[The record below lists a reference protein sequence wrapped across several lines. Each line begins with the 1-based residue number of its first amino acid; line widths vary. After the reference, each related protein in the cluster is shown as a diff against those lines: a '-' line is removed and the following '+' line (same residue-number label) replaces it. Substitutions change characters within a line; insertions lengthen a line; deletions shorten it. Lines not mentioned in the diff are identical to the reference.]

1 MIIRIFLLLL
11 ALNCL
16 AFVARAEAAEP
27 VRSEPMLSDR
37 MLAERD
43 DKMSVEDVYELQE
56 WMSGDE
62 DHQNRQDALAAIGSR
77 LLSLSFNRADSSRK
91 NYASDSAQ
99 PDHGIALL
107 NEGACLNLRWKF

>member
-11 ALNCL
+11 ALNCV
-16 AFVARAEAAEP
+16 AFVVRAEAAEP
-27 VRSEPMLSDR
+27 VLSEPVLSDR

-43 DKMSVEDVYELQE
+43 ESMSAEDVYELQE
-56 WMSGDE
+56 WMSGDVRE
-62 DHQNRQDALAAIGSR
+62 SDDDMVAAIGSR
-77 LLSLSFNRADSSRK
+77 LLSLSFSRSADSGK
-91 NYASDSAQ
+91 HYASDPAR